1 MIKKRRV
8 LGFASLLLLVIF
20 ICGSVI
26 AFFIS
31 RDTVTNNFKSGDI
44 QTEIEENFNPK
55 TGEKEVWIKNPI
67 DIDSLVRVS
76 ITLRMVD
83 PNNTNNIIPVD
94 LDKVELVFS
103 EDCNNNWYKGDDGY
117 YYYKTVLKGSEKTEN
132 LLKEVKI
139 LESYKEKNLGMEVT
153 VDVKAEAVQPTR
165 YEIEN
170 GLGSKEVRYV
180 FNENWIEVTKDKELQ
195 DILKN
200 EVDLRYY

>member
-55 TGEKEVWIKNPI
+55 TGEKIFNKFKYCTKCSDFSTACTKEVWIKNPI

-132 LLKEVKI
+132 LLKEEQ
-139 LESYKEKNLGMEVT
+139 LL
-153 VDVKAEAVQPTR
+153 
-165 YEIEN
+165 
-170 GLGSKEVRYV
+170 
-180 FNENWIEVTKDKELQ
+180 
-195 DILKN
+195 
-200 EVDLRYY
+200 